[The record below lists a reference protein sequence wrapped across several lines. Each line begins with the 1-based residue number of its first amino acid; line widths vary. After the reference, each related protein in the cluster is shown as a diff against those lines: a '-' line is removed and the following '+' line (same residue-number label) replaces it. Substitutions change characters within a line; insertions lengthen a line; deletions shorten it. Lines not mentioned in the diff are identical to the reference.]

1 MEITSAEEIAGRG
14 IKCVAEGKILLC
26 GNARLLRENGI
37 SFEEKKSVS
46 ALVYVAFDGEYVG
59 VAEIDDSVKFGVA
72 EAVAELKEQGITRTV
87 MLTGDSAERAEDIAK
102 QAGLDG
108 FEAGLLPDGKISAA
122 EELKKDGKVLY
133 VGDGINDAPVMI
145 AADCGISMGSV
156 GSDAAIEA
164 SDIVL
169 VSDNLSLIPKG
180 RKIAKRTRRIVM
192 QNIIGSLFVKA
203 VIMALDISLAGFPLI
218 ISVVADVGV
227 MLLAVVNAMR
237 TALIK

>member
-1 MEITSAEEIAGRG
+1 M
-14 IKCVAEGKILLC
+14 
-26 GNARLLRENGI
+26 
-37 SFEEKKSVS
+37 
-46 ALVYVAFDGEYVG
+46 
-59 VAEIDDSVKFGVA
+59 
-72 EAVAELKEQGITRTV
+72 
-87 MLTGDSAERAEDIAK
+87 
-102 QAGLDG
+102 
-108 FEAGLLPDGKISAA
+108 
-122 EELKKDGKVLY
+122 Y